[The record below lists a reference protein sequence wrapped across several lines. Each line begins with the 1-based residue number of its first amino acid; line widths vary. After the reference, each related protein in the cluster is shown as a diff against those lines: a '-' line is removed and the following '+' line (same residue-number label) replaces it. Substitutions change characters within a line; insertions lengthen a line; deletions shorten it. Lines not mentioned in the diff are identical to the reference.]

1 MANSPEFKYNTTL
14 ATTAIE
20 MVRKWLMISWQKNFG
35 TDDALQTEVVRNTD
49 DLRTY
54 AEQTNT
60 SKIAYPFSMLLLTNI
75 GPDPDKGAFS
85 RKNIPIVTGRS
96 ENSDS
101 VTISNVVPVRIG
113 LGLTVRTDNL
123 GHVLNLAHILIFSAP
138 KVQLNL
144 RNDAGFVFQCSL
156 NIDPELTIPSA
167 DLSFPSK
174 EYRFDT
180 TLYINTYLLREKV
193 QGVIRKI
200 KFEMVDY
207 RGTTEL
213 GEFDTL
219 DTLVSRELNYTEI
232 VDTAST
238 RYHSS

>member
-1 MANSPEFKYNTTL
+1 MANSPDFKYNTQL

-20 MVRKWLMISWQKNFG
+20 MVRKWLMLSWKNNFG
-35 TDDALQTEVVRNTD
+35 DDDALQTEVVRNVD

-75 GPDPDKGAFS
+75 GPDPDKGS
-85 RKNIPIVTGRS
+85 LSWKNKPLVTGRS

-101 VTISNVVPVRIG
+101 VTLSNLVPVRIG

-123 GHVLNLAHILIFSAP
+123 GHILNLAHLLIFSAP

-144 RNDAGFVFQCSL
+144 SNDTGFVFQCSL

-174 EYRFDT
+174 EYRFDST
-180 TLYINTYLLREKV
+180 MFINTYLLRQKV
-193 QGVIRKI
+193 QGVIRKV
-200 KFEMVDY
+200 KFDMVDY
-207 RGTTEL
+207 RGTTAL
-213 GEFDTL
+213 GEFETL
-219 DTLVSRELNYTEI
+219 DELVSRELKYTDI
-232 VDTAST
+232 VDSAST
-238 RYHSS
+238 RYRPS